1 MKTITSRLL
10 NTMTIKEAFKD
21 GLRQAREALGLPPD
35 QNIRGTD
42 IPLLAAY
49 TLFNARALG
58 KEHDERFP
66 EQGPAYAKALI
77 IRCYAKGEDKS

>member
-1 MKTITSRLL
+1 
-10 NTMTIKEAFKD
+10 MTIEEAFHE
-21 GLRQAREALGLPPD
+21 GLRQVREAMAQRGLPVEEG
-35 QNIRGTD
+35 IKGTD

-49 TLFNARALG
+49 TLFNAKAKG

-77 IRCYAKGEDKS
+77 LRAYATPQKKTAPEEDKT